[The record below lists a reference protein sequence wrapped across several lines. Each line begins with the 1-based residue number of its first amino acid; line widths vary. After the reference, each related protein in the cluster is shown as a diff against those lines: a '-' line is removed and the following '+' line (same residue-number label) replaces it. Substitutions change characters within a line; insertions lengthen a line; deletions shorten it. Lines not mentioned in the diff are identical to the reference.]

1 MIDKIIAWYDR
12 KWSLRGLR
20 KKFRREIVVDTV
32 MKDWITDCIIERK
45 QEGRRKEF
53 VDKQAEIKEKE
64 LFLKWLR
71 AQK

>member
-1 MIDKIIAWYDR
+1 
-12 KWSLRGLR
+12 
-20 KKFRREIVVDTV
+20 
-32 MKDWITDCIIERK
+32 MKEWITDCIVERK